1 MTLNTLTPKKRVLGI
16 FAGTVLLL
24 MVPLVAMQFTSE
36 VQWNGFDFLAAGL
49 LLMGAGLACELVI
62 RLFTTWKTRILF
74 IGLVMLV
81 LMLVWIELAV
91 GIFGTP
97 WAGN

>member
-1 MTLNTLTPKKRVLGI
+1 MNTQTPKQRLLGI
-16 FAGTVLLL
+16 FAGTALLL
-24 MVPLVAMQFTSE
+24 LVPLVAMQFTSA
-36 VQWNGFDFLAAGL
+36 VQWNGFDFLVAGL
-49 LLMGAGLACELVI
+49 LLLGAGLACELVI
-62 RLFTTWKTRILF
+62 RLFSTWKTRMLF
-74 IGLVMLV
+74 IGLVLLV

>member
-1 MTLNTLTPKKRVLGI
+1 MTLDTLTPKQRVLGI
-16 FAGTVLLL
+16 IAGTALLL
-24 MVPLVAMQFTSE
+24 LVPLVVMQFTSE
-36 VQWNGFDFLAAGL
+36 VQWNGFDFLVAGL
-49 LLMGAGLACELVI
+49 LLLGAGFACELVI
-62 RLFTTWKTRILF
+62 RLFSTWKTRMLF
-74 IGLVMLV
+74 IGLVLFV

>member
-16 FAGTVLLL
+16 FAGTALLL

-49 LLMGAGLACELVI
+49 LLLGAGLACELVI